1 MSSYFTNGET
11 EGQRSGLPKVIP
23 PMSSR
28 VQVHAL
34 LTAPAVPCSADLD
47 KNPPC
52 PQGYLLLGDQVTWV
66 SCSQGEPLP
75 HTPTRVLGTEGGLY
89 VQSARLSRKHLGL
102 RCA

>member
-34 LTAPAVPCSADLD
+34 LTAPAVPCSAGLD
-47 KNPPC
+47 KRIPQVPKDTSYWGIRLPGSPVARVSPCLTRPPVC
-52 PQGYLLLGDQVTWV
+52 
-66 SCSQGEPLP
+66 
-75 HTPTRVLGTEGGLY
+75 
-89 VQSARLSRKHLGL
+89 
-102 RCA
+102 